1 MSASPMTDYAWKFN
15 VLAAALALGACALH
29 AQPERPRPSREA
41 AATLVV
47 FNTRDPE
54 SRALADYYAERRY
67 IPYEQVIGLDCPIE
81 EEITREQFADTIET
95 PLRKLFERKEW
106 WEVRKGFEDQIEIT
120 GSKIRYV
127 ALMRGIPLKI
137 RTTIVPPAADKPAP
151 PRPNGGDPIGG
162 HDEASVDSEL
172 SVLGAFREDRF
183 GVVNNPYFRR
193 FAPILDSS
201 VTSGLL
207 LVCRLDAPTAD
218 TVRRMIDDSIDT
230 EINGLYGWA
239 YIDRRSIPE
248 SGYRDGD
255 EWLQNAA
262 TECWNEGMPVIL
274 DNVPA
279 VFPAGFP
286 VTDAALYYGWYE
298 WALGGA
304 FATSEKPFRR
314 GAVAV
319 HIQSFSAQTIRNPQA
334 NWVAPLLT
342 RGAAATMGNVYE
354 PYLDLTPHLDI
365 FNERLLKGFTLA
377 ESAYSSIKVLSW
389 MNVVVGDPLYR
400 PFAATQQGNW
410 NSKTPAD
417 AAPWLALEAELRKGE
432 RSGLAQKLYLAKLA
446 RESRSGL
453 NYEALGMLQSF
464 YDEPREALSSLEAAG
479 AIYKN
484 PAEAFRTLIERIRI
498 LQSIGDKTGALKL
511 IDRTLQRE
519 QPPDR
524 AKLLADLRNEIAP
537 PPPPPTPATSPKNK

>member
-1 MSASPMTDYAWKFN
+1 MEVSA
-15 VLAAALALGACALH
+15 H
-29 AQPERPRPSREA
+29 AQSERPRPSREA

-67 IPYEQVIGLDCPIE
+67 IPYEQVIGLDCPTE
-81 EEITREQFADTIET
+81 EEITRDQFSDTIET
-95 PLRKLFERKEW
+95 PLKKLFDRKGW
-106 WEVRKGFEDQIEIT
+106 WEIRKGFEDQTEVT
-120 GSKIRYV
+120 GSRIRYV
-127 ALMRGIPLKI
+127 ALMRGMPLKI
-137 RTTIVPPAADKPAP
+137 KTTIVPPAPDKPAP

-172 SVLGAFREDRF
+172 SVLGAFRTDHF
-183 GVVNNPYFRR
+183 GIVNNPYFRR
-193 FAPILDSS
+193 FAPILDSA

-207 LVCRLDAPTAD
+207 LVCRLDAPAAD
-218 TVRRMIDDSIDT
+218 TVRRMIDDSL
-230 EINGLYGWA
+230 EAERNGLYGWA

-248 SGYRDGD
+248 SGYKDGD

-262 TECWNEGMPVIL
+262 TECWNEGIPVIL
-274 DNVPA
+274 DNMPP
-279 VFPAGFP
+279 VFPLGFP

-298 WALGGA
+298 WGFGGGL
-304 FATSEKPFRR
+304 ATVEKPFRR

-319 HIQSFSAQTIRNPQA
+319 HIQSFSARTIRDPNA
-334 NWVAPLLT
+334 HWVGPLVT

-377 ESAYSSIKVLSW
+377 ESAYMSIKVLSW

-400 PFAATQQGNW
+400 PFAANQQGSW
-410 NSKTPAD
+410 GSRPPAD
-417 AAPWLALEAELRKGE
+417 AGPWLALQKELRKGA
-432 RSGLAQKLYLAKLA
+432 RSGLAQKLYLAKMA
-446 RESRSGL
+446 KESRSGL
-453 NYEALGMLQSF
+453 DYEALGMLQSF
-464 YDEPREALSSLEAAG
+464 YDEPREALTSLEAAG

-484 PAEAFRTLIERIRI
+484 PAEVFRTVVERIRI
-498 LQSIGDKTGALKL
+498 YQSIADKTAALKL
-511 IDRTLQRE
+511 IDRTLQRA

-524 AKLLADLRNEIAP
+524 AKLLNDIRNEIAP
-537 PPPPPTPATSPKNK
+537 PPPPPTPAGTPKKP

>member
-1 MSASPMTDYAWKFN
+1 MTDCASRFSF
-15 VLAAALALGACALH
+15 VALSLLVVAGGGH
-29 AQPERPRPSREA
+29 AQSERPRPSREA

-67 IPYEQVIGLDCPIE
+67 IPYEQVVGLDCPME
-81 EEITREQFADTIET
+81 EEITRNQFSDTIET
-95 PLRKLFERKEW
+95 PLKKLFDRKGW
-106 WEVRKGFEDQIEIT
+106 WEIRKGFEDQTEVT
-120 GSKIRYV
+120 GSRIRYV
-127 ALMRGIPLKI
+127 ALMRGMPLKI
-137 RTTIVPPAADKPAP
+137 KTTIVPPAQGQPAP

-172 SVLGAFREDRF
+172 SVLGAFRTDHF
-183 GVVNNPYFRR
+183 GIVNNPYFRR
-193 FAPILDSS
+193 FAPILDSA

-207 LVCRLDAPTAD
+207 LVCRLDAPAPD
-218 TVRRMIDDSIDT
+218 TVRRMIDDSLET
-230 EINGLYGWA
+230 ERNGLYGWA

-248 SGYRDGD
+248 SGYKDGD

-262 TECWNEGMPVIL
+262 TECWNEGVPVIL
-274 DNVPA
+274 DNMPP
-279 VFPAGFP
+279 VFPLGFP

-298 WALGGA
+298 WGFGGGL
-304 FATSEKPFRR
+304 ATVEKPFRR

-319 HIQSFSAQTIRNPQA
+319 HVQSFSARTIRDPNA
-334 NWVAPLLT
+334 HWVGPLVT

-377 ESAYSSIKVLSW
+377 ESAYMSVKVLSW

-400 PFAATQQGNW
+400 PFAANQQSSWG
-410 NSKTPAD
+410 SRPPED
-417 AAPWLALEAELRKGE
+417 AGPWLALQKELRKGA

-446 RESRSGL
+446 KESRSGL
-453 NYEALGMLQSF
+453 DYEALGMLQSF
-464 YDEPREALSSLEAAG
+464 YDEPREALTSLEAAG

-484 PAEAFRTLIERIRI
+484 PAEVFRTVVERIRI
-498 LQSIGDKTGALKL
+498 LQSIADKTAALKL
-511 IDRTLQRE
+511 VDRTLQRA

-524 AKLLADLRNEIAP
+524 AKLLNDIRNEIAP
-537 PPPPPTPATSPKNK
+537 PPPPPTSAGTPKKP